1 MNLLYLAAL
10 LVALTGMVVLDVR
23 FRLFFRA
30 APVRAAIVMVVGI
43 AFFLVWDL
51 AGIGA
56 GVFFRGQHPGVLTG
70 ILLAPELPLEE
81 VFFLALLCYTTMNA
95 YRWLS
100 SRPWR
105 RIETEPK

>member
-10 LVALTGMVVLDVR
+10 LVALTGMVVLDLR

-30 APVRAAIVMVVGI
+30 APARAAIVMATGI

-70 ILLAPELPLEE
+70 ILLAPELPIEE

-95 YRWLS
+95 FGWVS
-100 SRPWR
+100 SRLGR
-105 RIETEPK
+105 RVETEPK